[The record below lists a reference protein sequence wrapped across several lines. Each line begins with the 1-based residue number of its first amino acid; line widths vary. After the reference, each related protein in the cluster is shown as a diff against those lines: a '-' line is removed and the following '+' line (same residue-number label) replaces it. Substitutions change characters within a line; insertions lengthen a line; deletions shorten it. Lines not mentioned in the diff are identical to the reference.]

1 MQMLKLKK
9 GPSGTLKQKT
19 TEPSVGVTGSAD
31 AVGAARA
38 PTETVM
44 AIAAIAEAILVVIT
58 TFLTDRR

>member
-19 TEPSVGVTGSAD
+19 TEPSAGVTGSAD

-44 AIAAIAEAILVVIT
+44 AIAAIAEAILVVMT

>member
-1 MQMLKLKK
+1 MLKLKK

-31 AVGAARA
+31 AAGAARA
-38 PTETVM
+38 PTDTVM

-58 TFLTDRR
+58 TFPD